1 MAFHSKGGNISR
13 SSRTNRRDKES
24 ILGLSGW
31 LFADLLLAIAVIFL
45 VVQEKPGTDP
55 PPTTT
60 TSTTSTVPTENDGL
74 LADPEKQLFVT
85 VRNGLTT
92 VRKDSFMKLLDSRN
106 TSVLLGEKGKKQE
119 SWASIREQG
128 YRVGMVIWF
137 ARTSEL
143 SGITSRRHLSNL
155 VEYLLENGLIDKNY
169 LPKIKGTSLP
179 DTSKFPNISNYE
191 EKTLGNS
198 LKFRIF
204 LYQPRLPY

>member
-191 EKTLGNS
+191 EKKLGNS